1 LGADNALRGL
11 LAVLSLFAL
20 SACGGEG
27 GPNAPETS
35 VVAERC
41 LVRLHGKGGDGA
53 APATMPDG
61 TVVITPQGNGK
72 GWGGREWRYFPAE
85 RYEEA
90 RTRVLQASS
99 GCSSVILSG
108 FSNGG
113 AFAARLYCAGEDL
126 DGRLLRVVV
135 DDPVTDQGVAGCV
148 PATGVDAVLYWTGA
162 LDASSQPGSPCE
174 AIDWTCEGG
183 ETVGI
188 EAYSSELG
196 VEWKPSPERGH
207 IWFQDAPELSDW

>member
-1 LGADNALRGL
+1 MRRPIAAAAL
-11 LAVLSLFAL
+11 LAF
-20 SACGGEG
+20 SACGDESDRS
-27 GPNAPETS
+27 APETS

-53 APATMPDG
+53 APAIMPDG
-61 TVVITPQGNGK
+61 VVVVTPQGNGK

-90 RTRVLQASS
+90 RTRVLEAAS
-99 GCSSVILSG
+99 GCDSVILNG

-126 DGRLLRVVV
+126 DGRLLRVVI
-135 DDPVTDQGVAGCV
+135 DDPVTDHGADGCG
-148 PATGVDAVLYWTGA
+148 PAAGVDAVLYWTGA
-162 LDASSQPGSPCE
+162 LDPASQPGSNCK

-188 EAYSSELG
+188 EAYSSALG
-196 VEWKPSPERGH
+196 VEWTPSPEREH
-207 IWFQDAPELSDW
+207 VWFQDAPELSDW

>member
-1 LGADNALRGL
+1 M
-11 LAVLSLFAL
+11 
-20 SACGGEG
+20 
-27 GPNAPETS
+27 APEAS
-35 VVAERC
+35 IVADRC

-53 APATMPDG
+53 APVAMPDG
-61 TVVITPQGNGK
+61 TVVVAPQGNGK
-72 GWGGREWRYFPAE
+72 AWGGHEWRYFPAK

-90 RTRVLQASS
+90 RSRVLEASA
-99 GCSSVILSG
+99 GCGSVILNG

-113 AFAARLYCAGEDL
+113 AFAARLLCAGEDF
-126 DGRLLRVVV
+126 DGRLLRVVI
-135 DDPVTDQGVAGCV
+135 DDPVTDHSVDRCAPAG
-148 PATGVDAVLYWTGA
+148 GVDAVLYWTGA
-162 LDASSQPGSPCE
+162 LEASSRPGTRCD

-196 VEWKPSPERGH
+196 VEWKPSPERDH